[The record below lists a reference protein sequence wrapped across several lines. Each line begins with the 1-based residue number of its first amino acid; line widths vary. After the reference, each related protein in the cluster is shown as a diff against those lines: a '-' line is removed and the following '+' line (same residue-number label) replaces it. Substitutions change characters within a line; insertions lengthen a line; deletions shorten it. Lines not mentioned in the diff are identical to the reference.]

1 MRKAIHNVETG
12 EIYEEEMTAEEIA
25 QIESMQ
31 QEVPAEVAAI
41 REQVA
46 AKVAAKIAVLSKLGL
61 TEEEVSSLL

>member
-31 QEVPAEVAAI
+31 QEVPAEVIAI